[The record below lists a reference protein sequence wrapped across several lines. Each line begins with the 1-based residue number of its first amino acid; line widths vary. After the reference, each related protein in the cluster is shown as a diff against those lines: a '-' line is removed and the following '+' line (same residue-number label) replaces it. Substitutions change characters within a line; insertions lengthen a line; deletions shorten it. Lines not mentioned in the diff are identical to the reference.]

1 MAKRSGGAM
10 HVATTRRRYK
20 DKVYETHLLRRSVR
34 QGDKVR
40 KETLA
45 NLSHLSPELI
55 DMIRRSLRGET
66 FVATDDMFEIL
77 RSLPHGHVAA
87 VTAQATQL
95 GFPKLVGPPGP
106 ERDLVMG
113 LIVARV
119 CRPGSKLATTRWWKD
134 TTLAVDLGIS
144 EASTDDVYGAMDWLV
159 ERQDAIEQRLAKRHL
174 SPGGLVLVDLSGS
187 YVEGRHNELAAR
199 GYSRDGK
206 KGKAQITY
214 GLVTDRDGRP
224 VAVEVFPGNTAD
236 PTAFVATVDKIRD
249 RFSLT
254 DIVMVGDRGMI
265 TQARIDDL
273 KTLPG
278 AGWVTALRAPA
289 IKKLA
294 QHGAIQLSLFD
305 ETDLAEITHPDYP
318 GERLVVCRNPALAQ
332 ERARKRRELLAAT
345 DTALDKIVTAVTTGR
360 LKDPAVIGI
369 RIGRVVNKHKMAKH
383 YDLDITQGGFTY
395 QHRQDAIDTEAA
407 LDGIYVIRTSVGS
420 DRLNS
425 GEVVEA
431 YKRLRLV
438 EAQFRSLKTVDL
450 HLRPIH
456 HRLEQR
462 VRAHVFICMLA
473 AYLVWHLRHTWASL
487 CFTDETTPD
496 RRSDPVAK
504 ALRSPQAEKKASTRT
519 TTTGEPA
526 HSFETLLDHL
536 GTLTRNTVTI
546 GDTDIT
552 IDKLAEPTPTQRQ
565 AFELI
570 NVTIPTKLM

>member
-1 MAKRSGGAM
+1 M

-20 DKVYETHLLRRSVR
+20 DKVYETHLLRRSFR
-34 QGDKVR
+34 EGGKPR
-40 KETLA
+40 NETLA
-45 NLSHLSPELI
+45 NLSHLPVEVI
-55 DMIRRSLRGET
+55 DMIRRSLKGES
-66 FVATDDMFEIL
+66 FVSVDDTFEIL

-87 VTAQATQL
+87 VWAQAKAL
-95 GFPKLVGPPGP
+95 GFAKVLGPPGP
-106 ERDLVMG
+106 ERDVVMG

-119 CRPGSKLATTRWWKD
+119 CRPGSKLATTRWWQD
-134 TTLAVDLGIS
+134 TTLAVDLGIA

-159 ERQDAIEQRLAKRHL
+159 GRQDRIEARLAIRHL
-174 SPGGLVLVDLSGS
+174 SPGGMVLVDLSGS

-214 GLVTDRDGRP
+214 GLVTDPEGRP

-236 PTAFVATVDKIRD
+236 PTAFIATVDKIRE

-273 KTLPG
+273 KTLDG

-294 QHGAIQLSLFD
+294 QQGAIQLSLFD
-305 ETDLAEITHPDYP
+305 ETDLAEITSPDYP
-318 GERLVVCRNPALAQ
+318 GERLVVCRNPALAT
-332 ERARKRRELLAAT
+332 ERTRKRRELLAAT
-345 DTALDKIVTAVTTGR
+345 DLALDKIVTAVEAGR
-360 LKDPAVIGI
+360 LKDPAVIGM
-369 RIGRVVNKHKMAKH
+369 RIGRVVNKYKMAKH
-383 YDLDITQGGFTY
+383 YNLDITEAGFAY
-395 QHRQDAIDTEAA
+395 QHNQAAIDTEAA
-407 LDGIYVIRTSVGS
+407 LDGIYIIRTSVKA

-473 AYLVWHLRHTWASL
+473 AYLVWHLRRTWAPL
-487 CFTDETTPD
+487 CFTDEQPPDHTT
-496 RRSDPVAK
+496 DPVAK
-504 ALRSPQAEKKASTRT
+504 AQRSQQAQKKASTRT
-519 TTTGEPA
+519 TTTGQAA

-536 GTLTRNTVTI
+536 ATLTRNTVTF
-546 GDTDIT
+546 GDTDVT
-552 IDKLAEPTPTQRQ
+552 IDTLAEPTPTQRR
-565 AFELI
+565 AFNLI
-570 NVTIPTKLM
+570 NTAIPTKLL